1 MIANAL
7 ASSFG
12 SESNLTNAFKA
23 VAFSMTPTWIAGV
36 LYIIPPFSI
45 LVLLAVLYG
54 IYLFYLGL
62 PLLMNTPKEKG
73 LLYVI
78 VVIVITIIFY
88 IILGFITS
96 ALFIAGPM
104 GQ

>member
-1 MIANAL
+1 
-7 ASSFG
+7 
-12 SESNLTNAFKA
+12 
-23 VAFSMTPTWIAGV
+23 
-36 LYIIPPFSI
+36 
-45 LVLLAVLYG
+45 
-54 IYLFYLGL
+54 
-62 PLLMNTPKEKG
+62 MNTPKEKG